1 MIIGS
6 MPSFQPPPRAY
17 KGVYPFR
24 LATTS
29 FIYPANWCTN
39 AELLGP
45 YVDEIELLFLESRYE
60 GCFPSTG
67 EIDGLL
73 ALSKKHALTYNVHLP
88 ADISLGDSSAMTRSE
103 TVDILCKVVDFA
115 EILTPSTWT
124 LHLPGCTGDGSATK
138 IADWRAWCRDG
149 LEQFIGRSGL
159 SPEALSIETLFYPF
173 EWIGDIIK
181 DLGVSVCI
189 DTGHLMLT
197 GRDPLQLYGTYA
209 EKVSI
214 IHLHGVHGKKD
225 HVSLDQLTSEQAE
238 PIVSLLGRFQG
249 TVSIE
254 VFSADCLTTS
264 LAWLDHQWRRRP
276 LNGRI
281 T

>member
-1 MIIGS
+1 
-6 MPSFQPPPRAY
+6 MPSFEPLPRAY
-17 KGVYPFR
+17 KGIYPFR

-45 YVDEIELLFLESRYE
+45 YVDEIELLFLESRHE

-73 ALSKKHALTYNVHLP
+73 TLSKKHALTYHVHLP
-88 ADISLGDSSAMTRSE
+88 ADISLCGSSAIARNE
-103 TVDILCKVVDFA
+103 TVDTLCKVVDFA
-115 EILTPSTWT
+115 KILTPSTWT
-124 LHLPGCTGDGSATK
+124 LHLPVCTGDSSATK
-138 IADWRAWCRDG
+138 IAGWRAWCRDG
-149 LEQFIGRSGL
+149 LERFIGRSGL
-159 SPEALSIETLFYPF
+159 SPETLSVETLFYPF
-173 EWIGDIIK
+173 EWIGDIIE

-197 GRDPLQLYGTYA
+197 GIDPLRMYGA
-209 EKVSI
+209 FEKKVSI
-214 IHLHGVHGKKD
+214 VHLHGVHDKKD
-225 HVSLDQLTSEQAE
+225 HISLDWLTSEQAE
-238 PIVSLLGRFQG
+238 RIVSLLRRFQG

-254 VFSADCLTTS
+254 VFSAHCLNTS

-276 LNGRI
+276 LIGRI